1 MKTAIPQT
9 IACSLALLMLF
20 LSAPKSVRAG
30 GCVSTGSLGDI
41 LMNCGSPAV
50 KAPKPVAKK
59 VPSDHFQKNWILQIR
74 VPQGDWH
81 SAVRSGVAAWV
92 AQRLYPHP
100 TAEEKALL
108 NGAIQN
114 LTRMG
119 FPVEAKKQSDLI
131 ARVKVTAETLNRIAA
146 RLKKAV
152 RAGHLAYHV
161 SRVMVTGGTGK
172 ENRFVAAQIPV
183 PKSGI
188 VASDQMSQKLY
199 DISQV
204 PGFSRADG
212 MMVPAVATRDLTF
225 SLPHILTVHS
235 DQKDWARDIRR
246 QMVLL
251 VANLLIDTKNP
262 LGQKI
267 AETLSERL
275 SRIPWPLLI
284 IQKEKND
291 AYHVEVP
298 PLLLNTLKNILLQAA
313 ALGTVSKDAYLVDR
327 VGQLSTGN
335 LFAPAPATSEYD
347 DFLVHITPVPTFSGS
362 EIEIDNFGYAPT
374 GALVLNAIGN
384 VNNALIAGGLFT
396 VSASTTLGGMN
407 SGMVSASLPIGLY
420 VRTGVD
426 FTAMNYT
433 LGKGISPWGHGTDVA
448 ALTALGVSGS
458 NDSGDLWVDQ
468 SLAHREDRAL
478 VLKETIFLKQFKDTY
493 SPTVQN
499 DRNIVGGI
507 LDLSGS
513 RSSGRLSA
521 SFDLS
526 GTEYDLSE
534 GGASSPLNPYY
545 TDTPGLQ
552 SYIAGNGQIGFA
564 FTPTYSLVLGTV
576 DQQYIGGGTL
586 DPMLQA
592 TLGGVSNVMAL
603 PTAALFGN
611 DLYVGTLTFT
621 RTDYVDAGVFS
632 TSGFFD
638 MGEVSGV
645 STNYLAMGPGV
656 EEVFNAQHFFARID
670 VAAPVGALP
679 VLGLGTSITA
689 LSGGNIGQGGIPI
702 QLWLSVG
709 VRD

>member
-1 MKTAIPQT
+1 MKTRFLLT
-9 IACSLALLMLF
+9 TGFSLTLLVLC
-20 LSAPKSVRAG
+20 LSAPTAVRAG
-30 GCVSTGSLGDI
+30 GCVSTGSLGDV
-41 LMNCGSPAV
+41 LMNCPPPAV
-50 KAPKPVAKK
+50 KAPKPAAKK
-59 VPSDHFQKNWILQIR
+59 APSDHFRKNWILHIR

-81 SAVRSGVAAWV
+81 SAVRSGVAGWV
-92 AQRLYPHP
+92 AQRLFPHP
-100 TAEEKALL
+100 TAEEQALL
-108 NGAIQN
+108 NREIQN

-152 RAGHLAYHV
+152 EAKHLAYHV

-212 MMVPAVATRDLTF
+212 MMVPAIATRNLTF

-235 DQKDWARDIRR
+235 DKKDWARDIRR

-251 VANLLIDTKNP
+251 VADLLIDTKNP
-262 LGQKI
+262 LGKKI
-267 AETLSERL
+267 AETLARRL
-275 SRIPWPLLI
+275 SRVPWPNLVI
-284 IQKEKND
+284 RKEKKD
-291 AYHVEVP
+291 SYHVEIS
-298 PLLLNTLKNILLQAA
+298 PLLLNTLKNVLLQAA
-313 ALGTVSKDAYLVDR
+313 ALGRVPETVPLLDR
-327 VGQLSTGN
+327 AGQLSTGN
-335 LFAPAPATSEYD
+335 LFAPLPAASEYD
-347 DFLVHITPVPTFSGS
+347 DFLVRITPVPTFSGS
-362 EIEIDNFGYAPT
+362 QIEIDNYGYAPT

-384 VNNALIAGGLFT
+384 VNNALVAGGLFT
-396 VSASTTLGGMN
+396 VTASTTFGGMN

-420 VRTGVD
+420 LRTGVD
-426 FTAMNYT
+426 FSAMTYT
-433 LGKGISPWGHGTDVA
+433 LGMGISPWGHGTDVA

-458 NDSGDLWVDQ
+458 NDSGDLWIDQ
-468 SLAHREDRAL
+468 NLVHTEDKTL
-478 VLKETIFLKQFKDTY
+478 VLKETLFLKQFKDNY

-499 DRNIVGGI
+499 DRNIVGGA

-513 RSSGRLSA
+513 RSIGRLTA

-526 GTEYDLSE
+526 GTEYSLSQ
-534 GGASSPLNPYY
+534 GSASSPLNPYY
-545 TDTPGLQ
+545 SDTPGLQ
-552 SYIAGNGQIGFA
+552 SYLSGNGQIGFA
-564 FTPTYSLVLGTV
+564 FTPKYSLVLGTI

-611 DLYVGTLTFT
+611 NLYAGTLTFT
-621 RTDYVDAGVFS
+621 RTDDIDAGGFS

-638 MGEVSGV
+638 IGEVSGV

-656 EEVFNAQHFFARID
+656 EEAFNAPHFFAKID

-679 VLGLGTSITA
+679 IEGLGNTITA
-689 LSGGNIGQGGIPI
+689 LAGGNIAQGGIPI